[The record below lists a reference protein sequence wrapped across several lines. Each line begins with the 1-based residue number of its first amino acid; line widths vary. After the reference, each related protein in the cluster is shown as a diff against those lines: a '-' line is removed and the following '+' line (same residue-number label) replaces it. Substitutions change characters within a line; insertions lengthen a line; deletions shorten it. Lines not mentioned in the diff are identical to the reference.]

1 MRLFRLYFEATVQRP
16 FLNAADTGN
25 KGFRMR
31 KPHFG
36 FLAALLA
43 VSLAACSGGANVG
56 SSSSGGS
63 SSGGTGSTGGGSTT
77 PTCAA
82 GQTYNAASGDC
93 VSSSGGSVG
102 TPTGIAQS
110 LTLSSA
116 QASVL
121 ADGAS
126 TTLLTATLLDTA
138 GQPISGKSIGFMPN
152 AGSVSAAT
160 ATTDTTGKAIVTLK
174 SSTVTGRSTV
184 TAREATSG
192 LSATTAVSFVAGAA
206 SALTVSAA
214 PGTVG
219 PGGQSTIS
227 AVVTDANG
235 NRVTGEPVTLSF
247 TANASGATLAS
258 FNLTTDTN
266 GQASSTYTAGSS
278 AGADTVK
285 GQLASGLA
293 QSASINVSAVV
304 KPVNGVSLA
313 LGNASPAVNSTSSI
327 TATVVD
333 ANNNPLQGIAVNFQ
347 ATAGSIPASGTTDSS
362 GRVTVT
368 FTAPSNTGPVTIRA
382 SAAGI
387 YASQTATV
395 VAGAV
400 SSVVVSLAPNTV
412 APGRATSVSA
422 QVADAN
428 GNAIANRTVQFS
440 SSTSVG
446 SFSAT
451 SATTDASGVATVT
464 FTAASNASTGN
475 LTLGALVSPENKSG
489 SATLTID
496 PNAVALQSIS
506 LVALSGSVNAD
517 GSSQA
522 KVRATATGSDGK
534 PVSNIGINFSTTL
547 GSPNSQVVNTTSAGT
562 ADFII
567 TAPTTAGTAT
577 VTAASGGISQQATIR
592 FNAGPI
598 KNLILQLSNANVAA
612 GSSVSLRA
620 AATDANNNPV
630 PGESLTF
637 TAPTNASGGT
647 FTSATTLT
655 TANDG
660 TVAAAYATGTGS
672 VGSVS
677 DVLKVVSG
685 SNSGITAQQT
695 LGINSS
701 VGGLTLSA
709 ASATVT
715 ANGSDATTLTAVVTD
730 ASGNPL
736 KNTTVQFRSSKG
748 SFNPASAT
756 AATDNTGKASIRLI
770 SDTVAGNA
778 AVTAVVAAGGNTLL
792 TASAAVQFVAGAP
805 SSVTVSAAPAT
816 VTPGATTTLTA
827 VVTDANGNATPGQLL
842 TVSVPTNAS
851 GGAPASY
858 SVTTDANGR
867 ATVNYVTGSTAG
879 SDTVQ
884 FATGNSVNGTVNVS
898 VNASQAV
905 IGTVSLTLG
914 ASSVQASSGGSTV
927 AARATV
933 KQNNGSPAVGVA
945 VAFTT
950 SAGTLSTA
958 SATTDSNGI
967 ATVQLTPPTKA
978 STVTVEA
985 SVSGFIDRQA
995 LTVTPGPAAAAQSTI
1010 TANPSTIIADGNS
1023 TSSVTVVLN
1032 DQFGNLLPDG
1042 TSVTISTTAGTLPN
1056 GNTAAV
1062 TNGQATFTIKSAT
1075 TANNAVT
1082 VAVGGISG
1090 LQTTLKFAAST
1101 TGDPASLRLSAS
1113 NSTIAV
1119 SGVGQNDSS
1128 AITVT
1133 VLDSSGAAINESGY
1147 NNVNL
1152 NNLRVSFV
1160 ARPNGGEV
1168 LTGRDA
1174 ANCVTNS
1181 NGTDSC
1187 GNGNAAGTI
1196 NVRTSNG
1203 IAVVNLQSG
1212 TISGIVELKFDVLGF
1227 TSDANGFS
1235 NSANPIVVSATLPQI
1250 SIASGPAASITFTQP
1265 ITNAIQNL
1273 GIASNNAD
1281 GQARPGI
1288 YRLLGSVAVRDRYD
1302 NNVPDGTVI
1311 NLSAIDTAL
1320 LHDNTGTTTAGGN
1333 TVSRSGNSLIT
1344 TRCNEPASPNNEAQ
1358 GCNTA
1363 SSSSF
1368 TTSVTR
1374 NSSSRSAQAGDLVL
1388 LRKAVS
1394 QDKKRALSSVNSA
1407 TQITVN
1413 SAYGSTPL
1421 TATTPTDPNNGE
1433 FWVGTQALG
1442 SVINGTDASNKY
1454 TTGSGTTRSGV
1465 VPIAFEYP
1473 ANANSIL
1480 TGCYG
1485 YVGPNGHIVDVDRR
1499 DSVPQS
1505 RQVVLAATA
1514 GNGVTGTTAGNFCF
1528 KSIAG
1533 TTVTPAAAKI
1543 GLAPNGDAAINGL
1556 TVRDGGD
1563 TVPLPFVGIACSVSY
1578 TKKAGSTFAITAV
1591 VNNNLRANQ
1600 ATGFD
1605 SSTGG
1610 PGVGS
1615 VTVTRV
1621 DDGTSFDPADF
1632 ATVSC
1637 ISLDGAGSFTVTPN

>member
-1 MRLFRLYFEATVQRP
+1 VTDAVVSLAFGRYIPFTDFQTCRFRHKRILP
-16 FLNAADTGN
+16 
-25 KGFRMR
+25 MR
-31 KPHFG
+31 KLNFG
-36 FLAALLA
+36 FVAALLA
-43 VSLAACSGGANVG
+43 LSVAACSGGANLG
-56 SSSSGGS
+56 NSS
-63 SSGGTGSTGGGSTT
+63 SSGGTGSTGGGSAGGGSTT
-77 PTCAA
+77 CPSGQYFDADQGCIAA
-82 GQTYNAASGDC
+82 GVPN
-93 VSSSGGSVG
+93 
-102 TPTGIAQS
+102 S
-110 LTLSSA
+110 LTLSA
-116 QASVL
+116 VPASVI
-121 ADGAS
+121 ADGAAT
-126 TTLLTATLLDTA
+126 TTLTAIRLDA
-138 GQPISGKSIGFMPN
+138 SGLPVTGSTIAFFTN
-152 AGSVSAAT
+152 AGTLAASS
-160 ATTDTTGKAIVTLK
+160 ATTDSSGKAAVKLK
-174 SSTVTGRSTV
+174 SGTIAGRATI
-184 TAREATSG
+184 TARETSSG
-192 LSATTAVSFVAGAA
+192 LSASTTVAFT
-206 SALTVSAA
+206 SATPSNLVVSAA
-214 PGTVG
+214 PNTVA
-219 PGGQSTIS
+219 PAGQSTVS
-227 AVVTDANG
+227 VVVTDANG
-235 NRVTGEPVTLSF
+235 NPVAGEPVKLSLA
-247 TANASGATLAS
+247 TNASGASLSSTA
-258 FNLTTDTN
+258 LTTDNN
-266 GQASSTYTAGSS
+266 GQASSTYTAGSV
-278 AGADTVK
+278 AGNDTVK
-285 GQLASGLA
+285 ALLTSGVN
-293 QSASINVSAVV
+293 QTTPISVSAVV
-304 KPVNGVSLA
+304 RPVNGVALA
-313 LGNASPAVNSTSSI
+313 LGNSTPTVNSPSSV

-333 ANNNPLQGIAVNFQ
+333 GNNNPLQGITVNFQ
-347 ATAGSIPASGTTDSS
+347 TTAGSIPASASTDSN
-362 GRVTVT
+362 GRATVT
-368 FTAPSNTGPVTIRA
+368 FTAPSSAGPVTIRA
-382 SAAGI
+382 SASGI
-387 YASQTATV
+387 FASQSATV

-400 SSVVVSLAPNTV
+400 NAVVVSLAPNTV

-422 QVADAN
+422 QVTDAN

-440 SSTSVG
+440 ASASAG
-446 SFSAT
+446 SYTAT
-451 SATTDASGVATVT
+451 SANTNASGVATVT
-464 FTAASNASTGN
+464 FTAAGNASAGSV
-475 LTLGALVSPENKSG
+475 TLGALVSPENKSN
-489 SATLTID
+489 SAALTID

-506 LVALSGSVNAD
+506 LTALSASVNAD

-522 KVRATATGSDGK
+522 KVRATATGSDGQ

-547 GSPNSQVVNTTSAGT
+547 GSPNSQLVNTTSSGT
-562 ADFII
+562 ADFVI

-577 VTAASGGISQQATIR
+577 VTAASGGVSQQTTVR

-598 KNLILQLSNANVAA
+598 KNLTLQLSNASVAA
-612 GSSVSLRA
+612 GSSVSARA
-620 AATDANNNPV
+620 VATDANNNPV
-630 PGESLTF
+630 SGESLTF
-637 TAPTNASGGT
+637 SVPTNGSGGN
-647 FTSATTLT
+647 FTSNTTLT

-660 TVAAAYATGTGS
+660 TVAATYATGTGS
-672 VGSVS
+672 AGSIS
-677 DVLKVVSG
+677 DVLKVTSG

-695 LGINSS
+695 LTINSN
-701 VGGLTLSA
+701 VGLLTLTA

-715 ANGSDATTLTAVVTD
+715 ANGSDATTLTALVQD

-756 AATDNTGKASIRLI
+756 VLTDNTGKASIRLI

-778 AVTAVVAAGGNTLL
+778 AVTAVVTANGNTLL
-792 TASAAVQFVAGAP
+792 TASTAVQFVADAP
-805 SSVTVSAAPAT
+805 SSVQVSAAPAT

-827 VVTDANGNATPGQLL
+827 VVADANGNLTPGQLL

-851 GGAPASY
+851 GGTPASY
-858 SVTTDANGR
+858 SVTTDVNGR
-867 ATVNYVTGSTAG
+867 ASVNYVTGGTAG
-879 SDTVQ
+879 TDIVQ
-884 FATGNSVNGTVNVS
+884 FATGNNVNGTTNVS
-898 VNASQAV
+898 VNTSQAV
-905 IGTVSLTLG
+905 IGSVRLALG
-914 ASSVQASSGGSTV
+914 ANSVQASSGGSTV

-933 KQNNGSPAVGVA
+933 TQSNGSPAAGVA

-950 SAGTLSTA
+950 SAGTLSNA

-978 STVTVEA
+978 STATIQANVG
-985 SVSGFIDRQA
+985 GFIDRQP
-995 LTVTPGPAAAAQSTI
+995 LTVTPGAAAAAQSTI

-1042 TSVTISTTAGTLPN
+1042 TSVTVSTTAGTLPN
-1056 GNTAAV
+1056 GNTAPVA
-1062 TNGQATFTIKSAT
+1062 NGQATFTIKSAT

-1119 SGVGQNDSS
+1119 SGVGQNDST

-1147 NNVNL
+1147 NNTNL

-1187 GNGNAAGTI
+1187 GDGNAVGSV

-1212 TISGIVELKFDVLGF
+1212 TISGIIELKFDVLGF
-1227 TSDANGFS
+1227 SSDANGFS
-1235 NSANPIVVSATLPQI
+1235 NGANPIAVSATLPQI

-1265 ITNAIQNL
+1265 VTNAIQNL

-1288 YRLLGSVAVRDRYD
+1288 YRLVGSVAVRDRYD

-1311 NLSAIDTAL
+1311 NLSGIDTAL

-1333 TVSRSGNSLIT
+1333 TVSRSGNSLMT
-1344 TRCNEPASPNNEAQ
+1344 TRCNEPSSPNNEAA

-1363 SSSSF
+1363 SASSF

-1374 NSSSRSAQAGDLVL
+1374 NNSSRAAQAGDLVL

-1413 SAYGSTPL
+1413 AAYGSTPL
-1421 TATTPTDPNNGE
+1421 TATTSTDPNNGE

-1454 TTGSGTTRSGV
+1454 TTGSGITRGGV
-1465 VPIAFEYP
+1465 VPIALEYP
-1473 ANANSIL
+1473 ANVNSIL
-1480 TGCYG
+1480 TGCYS
-1485 YVGPNGHIVDVDRR
+1485 YASPDGHMRDVDRR

-1514 GNGVTGTTAGNFCF
+1514 GNGVTGTTAGSFCF

-1533 TTVTPAAAKI
+1533 TTVTPAASKI
-1543 GLAPNGDAAINGL
+1543 GLAPNGGAAINGL

-1563 TVPLPFVGIACSVSY
+1563 TIPLPFVGIACNVSY

-1591 VNNNLRANQ
+1591 VNTNLRGDR

-1615 VTVTRV
+1615 VTVTRT
-1621 DDGTSFDPADF
+1621 DDGTNFDPSDV